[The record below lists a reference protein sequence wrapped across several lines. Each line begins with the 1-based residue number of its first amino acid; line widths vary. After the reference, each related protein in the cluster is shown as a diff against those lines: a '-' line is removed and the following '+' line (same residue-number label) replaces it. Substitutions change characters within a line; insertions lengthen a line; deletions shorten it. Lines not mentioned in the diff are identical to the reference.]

1 MNINPKYL
9 ADLRRIIPTA
19 DDSTYA
25 KIAIAI
31 QDSGVKLPATL
42 DELHQ
47 MVLAVAE
54 SERVNFTPLIDL
66 EEYANDQLLH
76 STVQELADVKVQ
88 TLAEVFEQSY
98 VKNFDEWLE
107 QSAPLLTTT
116 DTSLQQA
123 TLKLIHKL
131 KSIEIER
138 EGDKKKLILAIACNT
153 IRTWFCGVVI
163 ALLLAN
169 YQGFNFIRVVTFFGA
184 ISSIISPLEVLLV
197 NSKKE

>member
-9 ADLRRIIPTA
+9 ADLRVIIPTA

-31 QDSGVKLPATL
+31 QGSGVKLPATL

-47 MVLAVAE
+47 MVLRVAE
-54 SERVNFTPLIDL
+54 NEKSNFTPLIDL
-66 EEYANDQLLH
+66 EEYTNDQLLH
-76 STVQELADVKVQ
+76 STVRELADVKVQ

-98 VKNFDEWLE
+98 IKNFDEWLE
-107 QSAPLLTTT
+107 QSAPLLTTS

-131 KSIEIER
+131 KTIEIER
-138 EGDKKKLILAIACNT
+138 EGDKKKVILAIACNT

-169 YQGFNFIRVVTFFGA
+169 YQGFTFIRVVTFFGA

-197 NSKKE
+197 NTKKE

>member
-9 ADLRRIIPTA
+9 ADLRQIIPTA

-31 QDSGVKLPATL
+31 QDSGVQLPATL

-47 MVLAVAE
+47 MVLTVAE

-66 EEYANDQLLH
+66 EEYTNDQLLH
-76 STVQELADVKVQ
+76 STVRELADVKVQ

-197 NSKKE
+197 NTKKE

>member
-19 DDSTYA
+19 VDSTYA

-31 QDSGVKLPATL
+31 QDSGVQLPATL

-54 SERVNFTPLIDL
+54 SERVDFTPLIDL
-66 EEYANDQLLH
+66 EEYANDQRLH
-76 STVQELADVKVQ
+76 STVRELADVKVQ

-98 VKNFDEWLE
+98 IKNFDEWLE
-107 QSAPLLTTT
+107 QSAPLLTTS

-138 EGDKKKLILAIACNT
+138 EGDKKKVILAIACNT

-197 NSKKE
+197 NTKKE

>member
-9 ADLRRIIPTA
+9 ADLRVIIPTA

-47 MVLAVAE
+47 MVLRVAE
-54 SERVNFTPLIDL
+54 NEKSNFTPLIDL
-66 EEYANDQLLH
+66 EEYTNDQLLH
-76 STVQELADVKVQ
+76 STVRELADVKVQ

-98 VKNFDEWLE
+98 IKNFDEWLE
-107 QSAPLLTTT
+107 QSAPLLTTS

-131 KSIEIER
+131 KTIEIER
-138 EGDKKKLILAIACNT
+138 EGDKKKVILAIACNT

-169 YQGFNFIRVVTFFGA
+169 YQGFTFIRVVTFFGA

-197 NSKKE
+197 NTKKE

>member
-9 ADLRRIIPTA
+9 ADLRQIIPTA

-31 QDSGVKLPATL
+31 QDSGVQLPATL

-47 MVLAVAE
+47 MVLTVAE

-66 EEYANDQLLH
+66 EEYTNDQLLH
-76 STVQELADVKVQ
+76 STVRELADVKVQ

-107 QSAPLLTTT
+107 QSAPLLTTS

-131 KSIEIER
+131 KTIEIER
-138 EGDKKKLILAIACNT
+138 EGDKKKVILAIACNT
-153 IRTWFCGVVI
+153 IRTWFCGVII
-163 ALLLAN
+163 ALLLSN

-197 NSKKE
+197 NTKKE

>member
-66 EEYANDQLLH
+66 EEYTNDQLLH

-197 NSKKE
+197 NTKKE